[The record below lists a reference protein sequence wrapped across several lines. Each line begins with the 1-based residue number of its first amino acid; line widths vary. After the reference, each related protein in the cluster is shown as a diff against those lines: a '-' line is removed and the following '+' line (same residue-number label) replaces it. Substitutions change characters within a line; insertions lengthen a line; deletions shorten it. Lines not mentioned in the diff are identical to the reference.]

1 MNVKEYLGDIIGGS
15 LMVAE
20 SRVIAGTLLQS
31 LPEEEWKRL
40 IIEQN
45 ILQKKSPQTAI
56 RYARTIR
63 WRLEP
68 LGEAFIQELIAADER
83 VCSQLLMLAV
93 LINSPVLEDFIR
105 HSVFEARRTYQ
116 PVLAMDAWDDFYQ
129 TRARAWPELAGYSE
143 SSIKKMGNNVIKILV
158 DGGYLN
164 TSRKRQLQ
172 PVYLLSETR
181 AWLPRLQRED
191 LAEVMECTL

>member
-20 SRVIAGTLLQS
+20 SRVIAGTLLQT

-63 WRLEP
+63 WRLVS

-83 VCSQLLMLAV
+83 CAA
-93 LINSPVLEDFIR
+93 N
-105 HSVFEARRTYQ
+105 
-116 PVLAMDAWDDFYQ
+116 
-129 TRARAWPELAGYSE
+129 
-143 SSIKKMGNNVIKILV
+143 
-158 DGGYLN
+158 
-164 TSRKRQLQ
+164 
-172 PVYLLSETR
+172 
-181 AWLPRLQRED
+181 
-191 LAEVMECTL
+191 C